1 MSDHSPNDSFLE
13 LDHISKFFPGVRA
26 LEDVTLSIQKGE
38 IHSIVGENGAGKSTL
53 MKVLA
58 GVYPYGDYEGRI
70 LVEDHECQFGSILDA
85 ETLGVVMI
93 PQELAIVKEL
103 SIAEN
108 MFLNVWP
115 GSLGFISWD
124 DLRQQASEMIESL
137 GIDVDPDTPIRE
149 VSAAK
154 QQLTLIAKALSK
166 SVRIL
171 ILDEPTSSLTEAE
184 IDVLFDRLRLL
195 KERGITSIFISH
207 KIEEVMKISDRVTVL
222 RDGQKV
228 ATEKQTDLKSEDI
241 VRMMVGRSISQMYP
255 REERT
260 PGEVMLEVR
269 GLTLYDPI
277 VPDSVVVKDASF
289 EVRSGEILGL
299 SGLMGAG
306 RSELLTGIFGAWSGR
321 VEGDILI
328 RGQNVTISSP
338 QDAMNYGLGLLTEDR
353 KRFGLIEG
361 KSVRVNIT
369 LASLERVSN
378 WWSLINSDD
387 DMERSEEFVRSLNI
401 RTPSVEALIEYLSGG
416 NQQKVIVGR
425 WLSAESKILLLD
437 DPTRGIDVGAKVEV
451 FHLLN
456 KLAAE
461 GSAIVFVSS
470 ELPELLGVADRIL
483 AMYEG
488 ELRADVPWREATQES
503 IMYYA
508 TGHR

>member
-1 MSDHSPNDSFLE
+1 
-13 LDHISKFFPGVRA
+13 
-26 LEDVTLSIQKGE
+26 
-38 IHSIVGENGAGKSTL
+38 
-53 MKVLA
+53 
-58 GVYPYGDYEGRI
+58 
-70 LVEDHECQFGSILDA
+70 
-85 ETLGVVMI
+85 
-93 PQELAIVKEL
+93 
-103 SIAEN
+103 
-108 MFLNVWP
+108 
-115 GSLGFISWD
+115 
-124 DLRQQASEMIESL
+124 
-137 GIDVDPDTPIRE
+137 
-149 VSAAK
+149 
-154 QQLTLIAKALSK
+154 
-166 SVRIL
+166 
-171 ILDEPTSSLTEAE
+171 
-184 IDVLFDRLRLL
+184 
-195 KERGITSIFISH
+195 
-207 KIEEVMKISDRVTVL
+207 
-222 RDGQKV
+222 
-228 ATEKQTDLKSEDI
+228 
-241 VRMMVGRSISQMYP
+241 
-255 REERT
+255 
-260 PGEVMLEVR
+260 
-269 GLTLYDPI
+269 
-277 VPDSVVVKDASF
+277 
-289 EVRSGEILGL
+289 
-299 SGLMGAG
+299 MGAG
-306 RSELLTGIFGAWSGR
+306 RTELLTGIFGAWSGR